1 MSNELFMSLSRKAAK
16 AQDHKIREQLK
27 RMDNIAVA
35 LFFAIPLCLALIGG
49 RQLAVW
55 TLPGWY
61 LYSLGYIISFRVV
74 SKKFTTK
81 EGTEIARF
89 TRTYPFHSVSWL
101 IFIGFSLL
109 SIIVIIDVMSGAR

>member
-1 MSNELFMSLSRKAAK
+1 MSLSRKAAK

-74 SKKFTTK
+74 SKNSPPKRGRKLPDSPERILSTQ
-81 EGTEIARF
+81 
-89 TRTYPFHSVSWL
+89 SVGL
-101 IFIGFSLL
+101 FLL
-109 SIIVIIDVMSGAR
+109 ALAYFL

>member
-1 MSNELFMSLSRKAAK
+1 M
-16 AQDHKIREQLK
+16 
-27 RMDNIAVA
+27 
-35 LFFAIPLCLALIGG
+35 
-49 RQLAVW
+49 
-55 TLPGWY
+55 
-61 LYSLGYIISFRVV
+61 SFRVV

-109 SIIVIIDVMSGAR
+109 SIIVIIDVMSGALIFQDNKIFQDNRRALCLGGKEPINALAFLNKFRLEFHLAKSIDFTINIVVTFNQTDTFYFGADFQG

>member
-1 MSNELFMSLSRKAAK
+1 MSLSRKAAK

-55 TLPGWY
+55 TLPG
-61 LYSLGYIISFRVV
+61 
-74 SKKFTTK
+74 
-81 EGTEIARF
+81 
-89 TRTYPFHSVSWL
+89 
-101 IFIGFSLL
+101 
-109 SIIVIIDVMSGAR
+109 

>member
-1 MSNELFMSLSRKAAK
+1 MSLSRKAAK

-74 SKKFTTK
+74 SKKFHHQR
-81 EGTEIARF
+81 GDGNCQI
-89 TRTYPFHSVSWL
+89 HQNVSFPLSQLAYFYWL
-101 IFIGFSLL
+101 
-109 SIIVIIDVMSGAR
+109 

>member
-1 MSNELFMSLSRKAAK
+1 MSLSRKAAK

-89 TRTYPFHSVSWL
+89 TRTYPFHSASWL
-101 IFIGFSLL
+101 VFIGFSLFF
-109 SIIVIIDVMSGAR
+109 IIVIVDVMSGAR

>member
-1 MSNELFMSLSRKAAK
+1 MSLSRKAAK

-27 RMDNIAVA
+27 RMDNIAVTQNYGQA